1 MRSKRSKRSAMA
13 ELSRRFHAR
22 VNSNT
27 EFAENLSNMI
37 TQYVQSV
44 RSESGELNVKLLK
57 FPRGRGAPLGN
68 RNRLLHGGRTR
79 EMEQL
84 RKRCATTSGTAP
96 LWSSP

>member
-1 MRSKRSKRSAMA
+1 MA
-13 ELSRRFHAR
+13 ELSRRFYAR
-22 VNSNT
+22 VTSNT

-44 RSESGELNVKLLK
+44 RAESEELNVKLLK

-79 EMEQL
+79 EMEQF
-84 RKRCATTSGTAP
+84 RKEVRDHIRAGAE
-96 LWSSP
+96 LIAALKR